1 MAERPDKAEFLRTI
15 GYGENSIK
23 FLKKNE
29 NPAYPRNYE
38 LWYTYSAGYNRELN
52 QAINAALDRHG
63 VIDAATLDRFYD
75 EFVSPLNLSDRL
87 GDVGDKMALEIAEL
101 LKRIEDSSGTVGEY
115 GRELTEASNTLS
127 KTSTVEQ
134 AKIVVKR
141 VLSATQSMEERN
153 NDLER
158 QLRESRQQI
167 TDLQDNLEAVRTET
181 ITDVLTGLANRRH
194 FDQSLERLMSSERQ
208 ENSELCLIMCD
219 IDHFKRFNDTYGHQT
234 GDQVLKLV
242 GATLKQSVKGRDI
255 AARYGGEEFGII
267 LPQTNYDSAC
277 VVAEQIRTAIMKKE
291 LVKRSTGETLGRI
304 TMSFGI
310 AVMNDTDTPDCIIA
324 RADAALYKSKRDGR
338 NRVTG
343 EDALSKT
350 ERPAQVA

>member
-115 GRELTEASNTLS
+115 GRELTEAANTLS

-141 VLSATQSMEERN
+141 VLSATQ
-153 NDLER
+153 
-158 QLRESRQQI
+158 
-167 TDLQDNLEAVRTET
+167 
-181 ITDVLTGLANRRH
+181 
-194 FDQSLERLMSSERQ
+194 
-208 ENSELCLIMCD
+208 
-219 IDHFKRFNDTYGHQT
+219 
-234 GDQVLKLV
+234 
-242 GATLKQSVKGRDI
+242 
-255 AARYGGEEFGII
+255 
-267 LPQTNYDSAC
+267 
-277 VVAEQIRTAIMKKE
+277 
-291 LVKRSTGETLGRI
+291 
-304 TMSFGI
+304 
-310 AVMNDTDTPDCIIA
+310 
-324 RADAALYKSKRDGR
+324 
-338 NRVTG
+338 
-343 EDALSKT
+343 
-350 ERPAQVA
+350 

>member
-1 MAERPDKAEFLRTI
+1 MAERTDKAEFVRTI
-15 GYGENSIK
+15 GYADNAIK

-52 QAINAALDRHG
+52 TAINAALDRNG
-63 VIDAATLDRFYD
+63 EIDSATLDRFYD
-75 EFVSPLNLSDRL
+75 EFVSPINLSDRL
-87 GDVGDKMALEIAEL
+87 GDVSEKMADEITHL
-101 LKRIEDSSGTVGEY
+101 MGKIEESSGSVGEY
-115 GRELTEASNTLS
+115 GRELNEAASSLETTD
-127 KTSTVEQ
+127 TSEHT
-134 AKIVVKR
+134 KIVISR
-141 VLSATQSMEERN
+141 LLHATRNMEERN
-153 NDLER
+153 AKLEV
-158 QLRESRQQI
+158 QLTKSRSQI
-167 TDLQDNLEAVRTET
+167 SELQDNLEAVRTET

-194 FDQSLERLMSSERQ
+194 FDQSLERLISSER
-208 ENSELCLIMCD
+208 EDGSPLCLIMCD
-219 IDHFKRFNDTYGHQT
+219 IDHFKQFNDTYGHQT

-255 AARYGGEEFGII
+255 AARYGGEEFGVI
-267 LPQTNYDSAC
+267 LPQTGYESAC
-277 VVAEQIRTAIMKKE
+277 VVAEQIRTATMKKE

-310 AVMNDTDTPDCIIA
+310 AVLNASDTPDSIIA

-343 EDALSKT
+343 EDALTS
-350 ERPAQVA
+350 EDIQDVA